1 MDEPPSK
8 KSRADSEYDSGL
20 EALNALDSLEPLP
33 TSSKDSELD
42 NPSTSAGGSVGPSGS
57 TPQQHPPS
65 QGTPQPSQSNN
76 GGFNLQPGQPGVQQQ
91 QTMGGAANG
100 SVLQELLM
108 NPSQTS
114 NNSPRP
120 PGYPTGQQNAFNR
133 SPMMP
138 NGTPNMMSP
147 PTMGGRVPGPSPG
160 GPQQVPGQPQM
171 RPGQQTMF
179 PPGSEQQMMMGGQGQ
194 PFSQMMHRGYPYAQG
209 GPPGTQ
215 GIPPQYPG
223 AGRGGP
229 TPGQPMGRGAM
240 MNGTMGR
247 GGPMAAQGRPGM
259 TPNQQQVMQPMM
271 DRQQFMQQQGQYG
284 QHRPDFM
291 QQYGRGPAAGYPPMM
306 HHSQQQM
313 MMDANGRPPT
323 HMMMMTNGHP
333 GMGHGPQS
341 GQLGA
346 QSVAA
351 QHAAQQAAVV
361 AAQHA
366 AAQQQQQ
373 QQQQQR
379 EQEAAA
385 AAQRNG
391 AARATTPGSS
401 MLATH
406 QDPEKR
412 KLIQQQLVLLLH
424 AHKCSQREKE
434 NRDYA
439 AKNQPLP
446 HAPCT
451 LPHCSTMKD
460 VLTHM
465 TSCNVGRLCPS
476 DTTQTTKKCSVAH
489 CASSRQIIAH
499 WKNCSREDCP
509 VCKPLKRI
517 QDTPLQF
524 SLPDLANLIGVN
536 GNSNGSAEGEGMSQ
550 FGSPAMRTGHI
561 TNTLFEGY
569 PGDPFRNGP
578 NRGGPQRPGGSNGE
592 IPNLPP
598 PDMPDCTKEWHH
610 QVTKDLRNHLVGK
623 LVKAIFPEPD
633 PGAMNDN
640 RLKDLIAYARK
651 VEKEMFE
658 SANDREEYYHLL
670 AEKIYKI
677 QKELQEKKNSRLNQ
691 GAAAHD
697 PYNNIPPSNEL
708 AQMLGV
714 EGRNDAHM
722 EGSSI
727 AIAPSQQNQQWGGA
741 PNSNM
746 QQQMP
751 PNGQIP
757 PFNNG
762 STFPQSGNSTP
773 NIGASSSNASAL
785 IHPKTEPMD
794 EQNTDSMGSRPPTA
808 VGLGGSSSSTP
819 APVMNGTIKK
829 EDDPMDEAS
838 NQPPDSAK
846 EAKENA
852 VDNKPKEP
860 QVKREPTPPPTED
873 TVFTQEDLIKFL
885 LPVWEILDKSEDA
898 FPFRAPVDTK
908 LLNIPDYHE
917 IIKKPMD
924 LETIHKKLHSS
935 QYQNAGQFCDDIWL
949 MLDNAWLYNRKNSK
963 VYKFGIKL
971 SELFVAEMDPVMK
984 VMGYCCAK
992 KLAFTPLSLFCYGA
1006 AMCTIAREQQYWVYE
1021 QSSTQFNVTVTE
1033 RYTYCQK
1040 CFDNL
1045 PPEGISLSE
1054 NPNDRSNMAPK
1065 TAFVE
1070 QKNSVIDYEPFE
1082 RCKYCMRKWHRI
1094 CALHDKKVY
1103 SDGFI
1108 CECCRTAK
1116 KYPKPENKYLA
1127 SKLPHNKLSSFLE
1140 DRVNGFIK
1148 KQLQAEAHKYPV
1160 IIRTLCVQDK
1170 EAEVKPQMKQKYVE
1184 TNQFPE
1190 KFPYRTK
1197 AVFAFEI
1204 IDGVEV
1210 CFFGLHVQEYGS
1222 ECPAPNARRVYI
1234 AYLDSVHFF
1243 QPRELRTDVYHE
1255 ILLGYLDYAKA
1266 LGYTM
1271 AHIWACPP
1279 SEGDDYIFHCHPPEQ
1294 KIPKPKRLQD
1304 WYKKMLEKGVQEGSV
1319 VEFKDIYK
1327 QARDDNLVTPTQLPY
1342 FEGDFWPN
1350 VIEDCIRE
1358 ASNEEAQRKVKEED
1372 DDGDEADGGL
1382 GGNDSGKKK
1391 STKNK
1396 KNNLKK
1402 SSKMNKKKAGSI
1414 TGNEVADKL
1423 FSQFEKHKEVFF
1435 TIRLVSLQDEPAVLA
1450 NRIVDPD
1457 GLMPSDMM
1465 DGRDTFLTKAREEH
1479 WEFSSLRR
1487 AKYSTLCLAYS
1498 LHETDSKGMEYSCNK
1513 CNGPAAWHCQS
1524 CEDFDLCES
1533 CKAQTTHH
1541 HEMEKIKSILQD
1553 NQGDSAAGGTRYESI
1568 QRCIASLVHACQCRD
1583 ANCRR
1588 MSCHK
1593 MKRVVQHTKMCKKRI
1608 NGTCP
1613 VCKQLIAL
1621 CCYHAKH
1628 CTRDG
1633 CTVPFCMNIRQKLAE
1648 QKRSQQRRADMMMR
1662 RRMEGLQSHVGGGAV
1677 APPTPSTSTNG
1688 APNNAPTPPVNA
1700 GPGSSSNVAAKG
1712 GGVGQVQMQQQQ
1724 GSHMGS
1730 GGPLSAGIG
1739 QGMGSFGG
1747 MSGMGGGPS
1756 SQNGPLPGLNQ
1767 PMSSSNQNRFLPNGQ
1782 GFGQPQV
1789 PGGQQN
1795 MYPGM
1800 QRPGMNHGGLGGGI
1814 SLPPQQ
1820 QQQPGQHLGQ
1830 QQPGRQGMPNMG
1842 QNQPFRSN
1850 QDMYNMMNMQQ
1861 QQGQQ
1866 QPQGPIDPTLQP
1878 QITKINA
1885 RLKAAKTN
1893 AERDS
1898 VFSDLKKTPHLFH
1911 AWLRVHGNNAQYP
1924 PGMAQ
1929 QMQGLPQ
1936 MQMGQNQQQQPGG
1949 MRGNVNFPA
1958 GPNGNQPRGPGGQ
1971 FASMNPGM
1979 PQHVQQQQQ
1988 GWPQQRQQ
1996 NPGMPPNPM
2005 QFNQVGFNSMFSE
2018 KFQNRQ
2024 QQMMMMQQQ
2033 QSHPSNAGGQ

>member
-8 KSRADSEYDSGL
+8 KSRADSDYDSGL
-20 EALNALDSLEPLP
+20 DALSALESLEAFP
-33 TSSKDSELD
+33 TSSKDTD
-42 NPSTSAGGSVGPSGS
+42 VDNNPSTSAGGSGGPSGS
-57 TPQQHPPS
+57 TPHP
-65 QGTPQPSQSNN
+65 QGTPQPAPSNN
-76 GGFNLQPGQPGVQQQ
+76 GGFNLQPGQSQPQQPPQ
-91 QTMGGAANG
+91 NMGGGVNG

-120 PGYPTGQQNAFNR
+120 QAYPPGQQNAFNR

-147 PTMGGRVPGPSPG
+147 PSMGRVPGPSPG
-160 GPQQVPGQPQM
+160 GPQPPGPGQPQM
-171 RPGQQTMF
+171 RPGQPGMF
-179 PPGSEQQMMMGGQGQ
+179 QGDQQQQMMMGAQGQ
-194 PFSQMMHRGYPYAQG
+194 QFPGMMHRYPYAQG
-209 GPPGTQ
+209 GPPPGAQ
-215 GIPPQYPG
+215 GMPQGYPG
-223 AGRGGP
+223 VSRGGP

-240 MNGTMGR
+240 MNGAMPR
-247 GGPMAAQGRPGM
+247 SGPMPTQGRPGIP
-259 TPNQQQVMQPMM
+259 PNQQAMMQPMM
-271 DRQQFMQQQGQYG
+271 TDRQFMQHGQYG
-284 QHRPDFM
+284 QQRPEFM
-291 QQYGRGPAAGYPPMM
+291 QQYGRPGGYPMM
-306 HHSQQQM
+306 HQGMMMDSNGQPIRGPNQM
-313 MMDANGRPPT
+313 MM
-323 HMMMMTNGHP
+323 MSNGHP
-333 GMGHGPQS
+333 GMSHGPPN
-341 GQLGA
+341 GQPGPQA
-346 QSVAA
+346 AAA
-351 QHAAQQAAVV
+351 QHAAQQ
-361 AAQHA
+361 QA
-366 AAQQQQQ
+366 AAQAQAQAAAQQ

-391 AARATTPGSS
+391 AGRATTPGSS

-434 NRDYA
+434 NRDFA
-439 AKNQPLP
+439 AKNQPPP
-446 HAPCT
+446 HAACT
-451 LPHCSTMKD
+451 LPHCSTMKE

-465 TSCNVGRLCPS
+465 TSCNVGRLCHF
-476 DTTQTTKKCSVAH
+476 AH

-536 GNSNGSAEGEGMSQ
+536 GNSNGSAEGDGLHQ
-550 FGSPAMRTGHI
+550 FGSPAMRTGNI
-561 TNTLFEGY
+561 TNSLFEGFN
-569 PGDPFRNGP
+569 GNPFQNGP
-578 NRGGPQRPGGSNGE
+578 NRGGPRPPGGNGE

-623 LVKAIFPEPD
+623 LVKAIFPEPNQE
-633 PGAMNDN
+633 AMNDN

-697 PYNNIPPSNEL
+697 QYAIPPSNEL

-714 EGRNDAHM
+714 EGGRSDVHS
-722 EGSSI
+722 EGSSM
-727 AIAPSQQNQQWGGA
+727 AVAPSQQNQPWGGA

-746 QQQMP
+746 HQQIP
-751 PNGQIP
+751 PNGQVP
-757 PFNNG
+757 QVNNS
-762 STFPQSGNSTP
+762 STFPSSGNSTP
-773 NIGASSSNASAL
+773 NIGASSTVSAML
-785 IHPKTEPMD
+785 QPKTEPMD
-794 EQNTDSMGSRPPTA
+794 DQNTDSLSSRPPTA
-808 VGLGGSSSSTP
+808 IGFGGSSSSTP
-819 APVMNGTIKK
+819 APIMNGIVKK
-829 EDDPMDEAS
+829 EEDPEESS
-838 NQPPDSAK
+838 NQAPPSVKDTKDGVAES
-846 EAKENA
+846 
-852 VDNKPKEP
+852 KPKE
-860 QVKREPTPPPTED
+860 QQAKREPTPPPTED
-873 TVFTQEDLIKFL
+873 TVFSQEDLIKFL
-885 LPVWEILDKSEDA
+885 LPVWEKLDKSEDA
-898 FPFRAPVDTK
+898 APFRVPVDAK

-917 IIKKPMD
+917 IIKRPMD
-924 LETIHKKLHSS
+924 LETVHKKLYAG

-963 VYKFGIKL
+963 VYKYGLKL
-971 SELFVAEMDPVMK
+971 SEMFVSEMDPVMK
-984 VMGYCCAK
+984 SMGYCCAK

-1006 AMCTIAREQQYWVYE
+1006 AMCTIAREQQYWVFE
-1021 QSSTQFNVTVTE
+1021 QSSTQYNVTVTE

-1040 CFDNL
+1040 CFDAL

-1054 NPNDRSNMAPK
+1054 NPNDRNNMAPK
-1065 TAFVE
+1065 TSFTE

-1103 SDGFI
+1103 PEGFI

-1116 KYPKPENKYLA
+1116 KYQKPDNKYLA
-1127 SKLPHNKLSSFLE
+1127 SKLPHNKLSTFLE

-1170 EAEVKPQMKQKYVE
+1170 EAEVKAQMKQKYVE
-1184 TNQFPE
+1184 SNQFPE

-1222 ECPAPNARRVYI
+1222 ACPAPNARRVYI

-1255 ILLGYLDYAKA
+1255 LLLGYLDYAKM

-1327 QARDDNLVTPTQLPY
+1327 QARDDNLTTPTQLPY

-1358 ASNEEAQRKVKEED
+1358 ASNEEAQRKVKEDD
-1372 DDGDEADGGL
+1372 DDGEDADGGL
-1382 GGNDSGKKK
+1382 GGGDSGKKK
-1391 STKNK
+1391 SSKNK

-1402 SSKMNKKKAGSI
+1402 NAKMNKKKAGSI

-1423 FSQFEKHKEVFF
+1423 YSQFEKHKEVFF
-1435 TIRLVSLQDEPAVLA
+1435 TIRLVSLQNEPAVLA
-1450 NRIVDPD
+1450 KPISDPD
-1457 GLMPSDMM
+1457 GLMQSDMM

-1498 LHETDSKGMEYSCNK
+1498 LHETDSKGMEYTCNK
-1513 CNGPAAWHCQS
+1513 CSSPAVWHCQS
-1524 CEDFDLCES
+1524 CDDFDLCDG
-1533 CKAQTTHH
+1533 CKPTTQHP
-1541 HEMEKIKSILQD
+1541 HEMEKIKSLIGGGEA
-1553 NQGDSAAGGTRYESI
+1553 GDSAAGGTRYESI

-1628 CTRDG
+1628 CTRDA

-1662 RRMEGLQSHVGGGAV
+1662 RRMEGLQSHVGGA
-1677 APPTPSTSTNG
+1677 APTPSTVSNG
-1688 APNNAPTPPVNA
+1688 TPSNAPTPPVSA
-1700 GPGSSSNVAAKG
+1700 GPGPAVKG
-1712 GGVGQVQMQQQQ
+1712 GGVGQVQMQQHQ
-1724 GSHMGS
+1724 GSHVGGS
-1730 GGPLSAGIG
+1730 GPA
-1739 QGMGSFGG
+1739 GMGQPMNSFGG
-1747 MSGMGGGPS
+1747 MPGMGLGPNA
-1756 SQNGPLPGLNQ
+1756 QNGPGLPGMNPQMNANQSRYMPNGPGLGQSGAPGQQQQ
-1767 PMSSSNQNRFLPNGQ
+1767 PMYSSGMP
-1782 GFGQPQV
+1782 
-1789 PGGQQN
+1789 
-1795 MYPGM
+1795 M
-1800 QRPGMNHGGLGGGI
+1800 QRPGGLGGMN
-1814 SLPPQQ
+1814 PQQQPQQ
-1820 QQQPGQHLGQ
+1820 QQGHPGLQN
-1830 QQPGRQGMPNMG
+1830 PGGRPGGVHGMG
-1842 QNQPFRSN
+1842 QNQPVRNN
-1850 QDMYNMMNMQQ
+1850 QDMVMNMQMQ
-1861 QQGQQ
+1861 NQHQ
-1866 QPQGPIDPTLQP
+1866 QPPPFDSTLQP
-1878 QITKINA
+1878 QIMKINS
-1885 RLKAAKTN
+1885 RLKAAKTEE
-1893 AERDS
+1893 ERET

-1911 AWLRVHGNNAQYP
+1911 AWLRMRENQNLVPNR
-1924 PGMAQ
+1924 
-1929 QMQGLPQ
+1929 MQGYSQ
-1936 MQMGQNQQQQPGG
+1936 MSMGSSNLQNLQQQQLQQQQAGA
-1949 MRGNVNFPA
+1949 MRGGGGFAPGQNNS
-1958 GPNGNQPRGPGGQ
+1958 QPRAPSGQ
-1971 FASMNPGM
+1971 FASMNPSM
-1979 PQHVQQQQQ
+1979 QQQYPQQQQ

-1996 NPGMPPNPM
+1996 NPGGMQQNANPY
-2005 QFNQVGFNSMFSE
+2005 NQ
-2018 KFQNRQ
+2018 FQNRQ
-2024 QQMMMMQQQ
+2024 NMMMMPQQQ
-2033 QSHPSNAGGQ
+2033 QPHPSNAGGQ

>member
-20 EALNALDSLEPLP
+20 DALSALDNLEPLP
-33 TSSKDSELD
+33 TSSKETDVD
-42 NPSTSAGGSVGPSGS
+42 NPSTSAGGSAGPSGS
-57 TPQQHPPS
+57 TPQQHPPQ
-65 QGTPQPSQSNN
+65 QGTPQPSQS
-76 GGFNLQPGQPGVQQQ
+76 GSVGFNLQPGQPGVQQQ
-91 QTMGGAANG
+91 QQQPQTMGGGANG

-108 NPSQTS
+108 NPSQAS

-120 PGYPTGQQNAFNR
+120 PGYPTGQQNAFSR
-133 SPMMP
+133 SPMMS

-147 PTMGGRVPGPSPG
+147 PNMGGRVPGPSPG

-171 RPGQQTMF
+171 RPGQQGMY
-179 PPGSEQQMMMGGQGQ
+179 PPGGDQQMMMGAQGQ
-194 PFSQMMHRGYPYAQG
+194 QFQGMMPRYPQYAQA
-209 GPPGTQ
+209 GPPGAQ
-215 GIPPQYPG
+215 GIAPPGYPG

-229 TPGQPMGRGAM
+229 NPGQQMGRGGM

-247 GGPMAAQGRPGM
+247 NGPMAPQGRPGM
-259 TPNQQQVMQPMM
+259 PPNQQQMMQPMM
-271 DRQQFMQQQGQYG
+271 DRQFMQHSQYG
-284 QHRPDFM
+284 QQRPEFM
-291 QQYGRGPAAGYPPMM
+291 QQYGRGPASGYPMM
-306 HHSQQQM
+306 HPQHQQQM
-313 MMDANGRPPT
+313 MMEANGRPP
-323 HMMMMTNGHP
+323 HMMMMNNGHP
-333 GMGHGPQS
+333 GMGHVPPTGP
-341 GQLGA
+341 GA
-346 QSVAA
+346 QAAAA
-351 QHAAQQAAVV
+351 QHAAQQAAAQA
-361 AAQHA
+361 AAQQH
-366 AAQQQQQ
+366 QQQQQ

-379 EQEAAA
+379 EQD
-385 AAQRNG
+385 AQRNG

-439 AKNQPLP
+439 AKNQPPP

-460 VLTHM
+460 VLSHM

-536 GNSNGSAEGEGMSQ
+536 GNSNGSAEGDGLSQ
-550 FGSPAMRTGHI
+550 FGSPSMRSGQI
-561 TNTLFEGY
+561 PNSLFEGFH
-569 PGDPFRNGP
+569 GDPFQRNG
-578 NRGGPQRPGGSNGE
+578 NRGPQRPGGSNGE

-677 QKELQEKKNSRLNQ
+677 QKELQEKKNSRLSTQ
-691 GAAAHD
+691 GAAPHD

-714 EGRNDAHM
+714 EGGRSNDVHM
-722 EGSSI
+722 DGSMG
-727 AIAPSQQNQQWGGA
+727 APSQQHTPWGGA

-746 QQQMP
+746 QNM

-757 PFNNG
+757 PLNNG
-762 STFPQSGNSTP
+762 STFPQSGSSTP
-773 NIGASSSNASAL
+773 NMGAPSTTGGL
-785 IHPKTEPMD
+785 LQPKLEPMD
-794 EQNTDSMGSRPPTA
+794 ENVDSMSSRPTTA
-808 VGLGGSSSSTP
+808 AGFGGGSSSSTP
-819 APVMNGTIKK
+819 APMLNGMVIKK
-829 EDDPMDEAS
+829 EEDPMDETS
-838 NQPPDSAK
+838 NQAPESVKDIKSS
-846 EAKENA
+846 E
-852 VDNKPKEP
+852 KPSEP
-860 QVKREPTPPPTED
+860 QVKREPTPPLAED

-885 LPVWEILDKSEDA
+885 SPVWETLDKAEDA
-898 FPFRAPVDTK
+898 APFRAPVDAK
-908 LLNIPDYHE
+908 LLNIPDYHD
-917 IIKKPMD
+917 IIKRPMD
-924 LETIHKKLHSS
+924 LETIHKKLHSG
-935 QYQNAGQFCDDIWL
+935 QYQNAFQFVDDIWL
-949 MLDNAWLYNRKNSK
+949 MFDNAWLYNRKNSK

-1021 QSSTQFNVTVTE
+1021 QSSTQYNVTVTE

-1040 CFDNL
+1040 CFDAL

-1054 NPNDRSNMAPK
+1054 NPNDRTNMAPK
-1065 TAFVE
+1065 TAFKDM
-1070 QKNSVIDYEPFE
+1070 KNNNVDYEPFE

-1103 SDGFI
+1103 PEGFI

-1116 KYPKPENKYLA
+1116 KYQKPENKYLA
-1127 SKLPHNKLSSFLE
+1127 SKLPHNQLSTFLE

-1184 TNQFPE
+1184 SGQFPE

-1222 ECPAPNARRVYI
+1222 DCPAPNARRVYI

-1255 ILLGYLDYAKA
+1255 ILLGYLDYAKK

-1358 ASNEEAQRKVKEED
+1358 ASNEEAQRKVKEDD
-1372 DDGDEADGGL
+1372 DDGDDADGGL
-1382 GGNDSGKKK
+1382 GGSDSGKKK

-1402 SSKMNKKKAGSI
+1402 TTKMNKKKAGSL

-1435 TIRLVSLQDEPAVLA
+1435 TIRLVSLKDEPTVLA
-1450 NRIVDPD
+1450 TGINDPD

-1498 LHETDSKGMEYSCNK
+1498 LHEADSKGMEYTCNK
-1513 CNGPAAWHCQS
+1513 CNGPATWHCQT
-1524 CEDFDLCES
+1524 CDDFDLCDR
-1533 CKAQTTHH
+1533 CKPMVPHP
-1541 HEMEKIKSILQD
+1541 HEMEKMKNLMTGEGPD
-1553 NQGDSAAGGTRYESI
+1553 NASSGSRYESI

-1593 MKRVVQHTKMCKKRI
+1593 MKRVVQHTKLCKKRI
-1608 NGTCP
+1608 SGTCP

-1628 CTRDG
+1628 CNRDG

-1662 RRMEGLQSHVGGGAV
+1662 RRMEGLHSLVGGGP
-1677 APPTPSTSTNG
+1677 APPTPSVPT
-1688 APNNAPTPPVNA
+1688 NNAAVPTNVPTPPTNA
-1700 GPGSSSNVAAKG
+1700 AAPGQPGPAVKG
-1712 GGVGQVQMQQQQ
+1712 GGVGQAQPQQQQ
-1724 GSHMGS
+1724 GGPMSAGTPNGVPGNGS
-1730 GGPLSAGIG
+1730 GTAPLSAGIG
-1739 QGMGSFGG
+1739 QSLGFGG
-1747 MSGMGGGPS
+1747 GLGMPSGGPS
-1756 SQNGPLPGLNQ
+1756 SAQNGPLPGNNPPSIGGQNQ
-1767 PMSSSNQNRFLPNGQ
+1767 GRFMPNGQ
-1782 GFGQPQV
+1782 GFGQGQPS
-1789 PGGQQN
+1789 GGQQGI
-1795 MYPGM
+1795 YPGM
-1800 QRPGMNHGGLGGGI
+1800 QRPGMGHGGLGGMNQTQ
-1814 SLPPQQ
+1814 PQQ
-1820 QQQPGQHLGQ
+1820 MPGQAGLPGQ
-1830 QQPGRQGMPNMG
+1830 QQPGRPGIPGIG
-1842 QNQPFRSN
+1842 QNPQFRPN

-1861 QQGQQ
+1861 GQQ
-1866 QPQGPIDPTLQP
+1866 QPQQPIDNTLAP

-1893 AERDS
+1893 QEREM

-1911 AWLRVHGNNAQYP
+1911 AWLRVHGNSGQYNP
-1924 PGMAQ
+1924 MMAQ
-1929 QMQGLPQ
+1929 QMQGVPP
-1936 MQMGQNQQQQPGG
+1936 MQMGQNPQQQQMQQQQAN
-1949 MRGNVNFPA
+1949 MRVGANFAA
-1958 GPNGNQPRGPGGQ
+1958 GPNQPRGPGGQ
-1971 FASMNPGM
+1971 FASMNPSM
-1979 PQHVQQQQQ
+1979 AQHGQQQPG

-1996 NPGMPPNPM
+1996 NPGMPQNNMP
-2005 QFNQVGFNSMFSE
+2005 FNQ
-2018 KFQNRQ
+2018 FQNR

>member
-20 EALNALDSLEPLP
+20 DALSALDNLEPLQN
-33 TSSKDSELD
+33 TSKDPDVD
-42 NPSTSAGGSVGPSGS
+42 NPSTSAGGSGGPSSS
-57 TPQQHPPS
+57 TPQQQPPP
-65 QGTPQPSQSNN
+65 QGTPQPAQSGA
-76 GGFNLQPGQPGVQQQ
+76 GGFNLQPGQPGVQTQQ
-91 QTMGGAANG
+91 QTMGGGANG

-108 NPSQTS
+108 NPSQAS

-120 PGYPTGQQNAFNR
+120 PGYPAGNAFNR

-147 PTMGGRVPGPSPG
+147 PSMGGRVPGPSPG

-171 RPGQQTMF
+171 RPGQQPMF
-179 PPGSEQQMMMGGQGQ
+179 PPGGEQQMMMGSQGQ
-194 PFSQMMHRGYPYAQG
+194 QYQGMMHRYPPYGQA
-209 GPPGTQ
+209 GPPGSQ
-215 GIPPQYPG
+215 GIAPPGYPG

-229 TPGQPMGRGAM
+229 TPGQPMGRGGM
-240 MNGTMGR
+240 MNGGMGR
-247 GGPMAAQGRPGM
+247 NGPMAAQGRPAM
-259 TPNQQQVMQPMM
+259 PPNQQQMMQPMM
-271 DRQQFMQQQGQYG
+271 DRQFMQHAGQYG
-284 QHRPDFM
+284 QQRPEFM
-291 QQYGRGPAAGYPPMM
+291 QQYGRGPGAGYPMM
-306 HHSQQQM
+306 HPQQQQM
-313 MMDANGRPPT
+313 MMEANGQPIRPP
-323 HMMMMTNGHP
+323 HMMMMNNGHP
-333 GMGHGPQS
+333 GMGQ
-341 GQLGA
+341 QGA
-346 QSVAA
+346 QVAAA
-351 QHAAQQAAVV
+351 QHAAQQAAAQAQAQA
-361 AAQHA
+361 AAQ
-366 AAQQQQQ
+366 QQQQQ

-379 EQEAAA
+379 EQEAA

-434 NRDYA
+434 NRDCA
-439 AKNQPLP
+439 AKNQPPP
-446 HAPCT
+446 HAQCT

-460 VLTHM
+460 VLAHM
-465 TSCNVGRLCPS
+465 TSCNVGRLCTS

-550 FGSPAMRTGHI
+550 FGSPAMRSGVH
-561 TNTLFEGY
+561 NALFDGFQ
-569 PGDPFRNGP
+569 GDPFRLTNGSA
-578 NRGGPQRPGGSNGE
+578 RGGPQRPGGSNGE

-697 PYNNIPPSNEL
+697 PFNSIPPSNEL

-714 EGRNDAHM
+714 EGRSNDVHM
-722 EGSSI
+722 EGSSSM
-727 AIAPSQQNQQWGGA
+727 AAAPSQQNQPWGGA

-746 QQQMP
+746 QHQM
-751 PNGQIP
+751 PNGQVVP
-757 PFNNG
+757 LNNG

-773 NIGASSSNASAL
+773 NIGASSATSTLLQPKAEPIDETNA
-785 IHPKTEPMD
+785 
-794 EQNTDSMGSRPPTA
+794 DSLSSRPPT
-808 VGLGGSSSSTP
+808 GFGGSSSSTP
-819 APVMNGTIKK
+819 APMLNGIVKK

-838 NQPPDSAK
+838 NQAPESSKDTKDSV
-846 EAKENA
+846 
-852 VDNKPKEP
+852 VDKAKEP
-860 QVKREPTPPPTED
+860 QAKREPTPPLAED
-873 TVFTQEDLIKFL
+873 TVFTKDDLIKFL
-885 LPVWEILDKSEDA
+885 LPVWEILDRSEDA
-898 FPFRAPVDTK
+898 APFRAPVDAK

-924 LETIHKKLHSS
+924 LETIHKKLHSG
-935 QYQNAGQFCDDIWL
+935 QYLNAFQFIDDIWL
-949 MLDNAWLYNRKNSK
+949 MFDNAWLYNRKNSK

-992 KLAFTPLSLFCYGA
+992 KLSFTPLSLFCYGA
-1006 AMCTIAREQQYWVYE
+1006 AMCTIAREQQYWVFE
-1021 QSSTQFNVTVTE
+1021 QSSTQYNVTVTE

-1040 CFDNL
+1040 CFDAL

-1054 NPNDRSNMAPK
+1054 NPNDRTNMAPK
-1065 TAFVE
+1065 SDFKE
-1070 QKNSVIDYEPFE
+1070 QKNSNIDYEPFE
-1082 RCKYCMRKWHRI
+1082 HCKYCMRKWHRI

-1103 SDGFI
+1103 PEGFI

-1116 KYPKPENKYLA
+1116 KYAKQENKYLA
-1127 SKLPHNKLSSFLE
+1127 SKLPHNKLSTFLE

-1184 TNQFPE
+1184 SKQFPE

-1197 AVFAFEI
+1197 AVFAFEV

-1255 ILLGYLDYAKA
+1255 ILLGYLDYAKM

-1327 QARDDNLVTPTQLPY
+1327 QARDDNLTTPTQLPY

-1358 ASNEEAQRKVKEED
+1358 ASNEEAQRKVKEDD
-1372 DDGDEADGGL
+1372 DDGEDADGGL

-1391 STKNK
+1391 SSKNK

-1402 SSKMNKKKAGSI
+1402 STKMNKKKAGSL

-1435 TIRLVSLQDEPAVLA
+1435 TIRLVPLKDEPVVLSKP
-1450 NRIVDPD
+1450 ISDPD

-1487 AKYSTLCLAYS
+1487 AKYSTLCLAFS
-1498 LHETDSKGMEYSCNK
+1498 LHETDSKGMEYTCNK
-1513 CNGPAAWHCQS
+1513 CNGAAQWHCSS
-1524 CEDFDLCES
+1524 CDDFDLCEACRPS
-1533 CKAQTTHH
+1533 TQHP
-1541 HEMEKIKSILQD
+1541 HELEKIKSLIQAE
-1553 NQGDSAAGGTRYESI
+1553 GPDSSNGSRYESI

-1608 NGTCP
+1608 SGTCP

-1662 RRMEGLQSHVGGGAV
+1662 RRMEGLQSHVGGAV
-1677 APPTPSTSTNG
+1677 AAPPPSIVSNG
-1688 APNNAPTPPVNA
+1688 APSNAPTPPVSA
-1700 GPGSSSNVAAKG
+1700 GPGQPGPAAKG
-1712 GGVGQVQMQQQQ
+1712 GGVGQMQMQQQQQ
-1724 GSHMGS
+1724 GSHPAGGKPGPSGAGGS
-1730 GGPLSAGIG
+1730 APLSAGIG
-1739 QGMGSFGG
+1739 GSIGSFGG
-1747 MSGMGGGPS
+1747 IGIGGGGPNS
-1756 SQNGPLPGLNQ
+1756 TQNGPLPGINQ
-1767 PMSSSNQNRFLPNGQ
+1767 PLGPNQNRFIPNGQ
-1782 GFGQPQV
+1782 GFGQSQGPS
-1789 PGGQQN
+1789 GQQS
-1795 MYPGM
+1795 MYPGL
-1800 QRPGMNHGGLGGGI
+1800 QRPGGMGHGGLGGM
-1814 SLPPQQ
+1814 SAPQPP
-1820 QQQPGQHLGQ
+1820 QQPGQPGNPVQ
-1830 QQPGRQGMPNMG
+1830 QQPGRPGPGMPGMG
-1842 QNQPFRSN
+1842 QNPQYRPN
-1850 QDMYNMMNMQQ
+1850 QEMYNMMSMHQD
-1861 QQGQQ
+1861 QQ
-1866 QPQGPIDPTLQP
+1866 QPPIDNTLQP
-1878 QITKINA
+1878 QIAKINN
-1885 RLKAAKTN
+1885 RLKAAKSN
-1893 AERDS
+1893 EEREM

-1911 AWLRVHGNNAQYP
+1911 AWLRVHGNNGHFP
-1924 PGMAQ
+1924 PMMAQ
-1929 QMQGLPQ
+1929 QMQGGPR
-1936 MQMGQNQQQQPGG
+1936 MQMGQNQQLQQQQPGG
-1949 MRGNVNFPA
+1949 MRGGANFAA
-1958 GPNGNQPRGPGGQ
+1958 GPNPNQPRGPGGQ
-1971 FASMNPGM
+1971 FASMNPAM
-1979 PQHVQQQQQ
+1979 ISQQQ
-1988 GWPQQRQQ
+1988 GWPQQRQPQ
-1996 NPGMPPNPM
+1996 NPGMPPNAM
-2005 QFNQVGFNSMFSE
+2005 QFNQ
-2018 KFQNRQ
+2018 FQNRQ
-2024 QQMMMMQQQ
+2024 QQQMFMQQ
-2033 QSHPSNAGGQ
+2033 HPQNTGNQ